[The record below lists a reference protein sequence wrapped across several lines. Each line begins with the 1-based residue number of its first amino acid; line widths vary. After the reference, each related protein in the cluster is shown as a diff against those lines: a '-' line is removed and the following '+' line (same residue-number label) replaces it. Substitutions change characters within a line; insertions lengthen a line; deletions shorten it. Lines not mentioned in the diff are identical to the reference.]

1 MLDKYV
7 QIVFPYFFQCP
18 TYRAL
23 PFWIDQFKAAIRSEE
38 HYHHGDIL
46 EYLLENLLLL
56 PQFLFRPLSLGDIS
70 SDGNARPVRKMY
82 DRNYQI
88 YDSAVLHPHFTV
100 SPLAGGRG
108 NKIEDPLAILRVG
121 VKLGK

>member
-46 EYLLENLLLL
+46 EYLLEILLLL
-56 PQFLFRPLSLGDIS
+56 PQFILSALLFADIPDKAS
-70 SDGNARPVRKMY
+70 ECLVPINGHFSERHFHRK
-82 DRNYQI
+82 
-88 YDSAVLHPHFTV
+88 L
-100 SPLAGGRG
+100 
-108 NKIEDPLAILRVG
+108 LAILAQG
-121 VKLGK
+121 CNF